1 MAESFAQPQTGD
13 RYSTGE
19 LVRRLLGLA
28 WQFRAD
34 CLLSLMLSVIVLL
47 LGLVGLQLLGVV
59 IDVIRY
65 GLNPA
70 SGAPHY
76 PFGWQPA
83 AAWSPMH
90 IVVVLSLAIV
100 LQACLRAFLTYRYNM
115 ATAYLTQGK
124 IVPDMRDRLYA
135 KLQRL
140 SFRFFEV
147 NGSSSI
153 FNRLTGDVQN
163 TRLFVDGVVLQGMNM
178 VITLV
183 AYFVFMWHIHPALT
197 VACLSVT
204 IPLAWITQ
212 YYSQRL
218 RPGYLRNRDLYDN
231 LVQIFTE
238 SVLGIQT
245 IKGFA
250 AEADRLR
257 RFEEANRHIFDQ
269 QQKIFWDL
277 SVYTPATQ
285 LLSQLSLV
293 ILFAYGGWLYVAGK
307 IALGG
312 GLVVF
317 AGLLQQFTG
326 QIVNLSTIAN
336 SVQQSLTAA
345 RRVFEVLDTPLEVQ
359 SQPGAIMPG
368 KLSGRIVFDRVTFGY
383 FPETPVLHEI
393 SFEAKPGQV
402 IGIFGVT
409 GAGKT
414 TLLSLIPRFYDPR
427 QGRVLADDLDVRS
440 LDLDGYRRQ
449 IGIVYQES
457 FLFSNTVA
465 ANIAFGSPHASQEQ
479 IEQAARAASAHEF
492 IITMPQGYNTV
503 LGESGVDLSGGQRQR
518 LALARALLLQPPIL
532 ILDDPTASVDP
543 KTEHEIVSALR
554 HAMVGRTTFVV
565 ANRLS
570 LLRRA
575 DMILVLNEGRLIQ
588 SGTHAEIIRVPGP
601 YREAAMLQFVDL
613 ALEEDT
619 DA

>member
-1 MAESFAQPQTGD
+1 MAESFTQPQTAD
-13 RYSTGE
+13 RYPTGV

-34 CLLSLMLSVIVLL
+34 CLYSLGLSIVVLL
-47 LGLVGLQLLGVV
+47 LGLVGLQMLGVT
-59 IDVIRY
+59 IDVIRH
-65 GLNPA
+65 GLDPA
-70 SGAPHY
+70 SRAPVY
-76 PFGWQPA
+76 PLGWHPPV
-83 AAWSPMH
+83 AWSALH

-100 LQACLRAFLTYRYNM
+100 VQAALRAFLTYRYNM
-115 ATAYLTQGK
+115 ATARLTQGK
-124 IVPDMRDRLYA
+124 IVPDMRDKLYA

-163 TRLFVDGVVLQGMNM
+163 TRLFVDGVVLQGINM
-178 VITLV
+178 VITLA
-183 AYFVFMWHIHPALT
+183 AYFVFMWAIHPALT

-204 IPLAWITQ
+204 IPLAWMTQ

-218 RPGYLRNRDLYDN
+218 RPGYLRNRDLSDN

-238 SVLGIQT
+238 SILGIQT

-250 AEADRLR
+250 AEANRLQK
-257 RFEEANRHIFDQ
+257 FEEANNQVSDQ
-269 QQKIFWDL
+269 QKRIFWDL
-277 SVYTPATQ
+277 SIYTPGTQ
-285 LLSQLSLV
+285 FLSQLSLV
-293 ILFAYGGWLYVAGK
+293 ILFAYGGWLYVQGK
-307 IALGG
+307 IPLGS

-359 SQPGAIMPG
+359 SLPGATMPG

-427 QGRVLADDLDVRS
+427 SGRVLADGLDVRE

-492 IITMPQGYNTV
+492 IVKMAQGYNTV

-554 HAMVGRTTFVV
+554 QAMVGRTTFVV

-575 DMILVLNEGRLIQ
+575 DVILVLDEGRLIQ

-601 YREAAMLQFVDL
+601 YREAAMLQLVDL
-613 ALEEDT
+613 ALEEDQ
-619 DA
+619 

>member
-1 MAESFAQPQTGD
+1 MDKTFSDARSGQ
-13 RYSTGE
+13 RYSNGE

-34 CLLSLMLSVIVLL
+34 CLYSLFLSIIVLL

-59 IDVIRY
+59 IDVIREALDPTLGTPSYPY
-65 GLNPA
+65 GWTPPA
-70 SGAPHY
+70 NWTPLHV
-76 PFGWQPA
+76 
-83 AAWSPMH
+83 
-90 IVVVLSLAIV
+90 VVVLSLAIV
-100 LQACLRAFLTYRYNM
+100 VQAILRAILTYHYNM
-115 ATAYLTQGK
+115 ATALLTQAK
-124 IVPDMRDRLYA
+124 IVPDLRDKLYA

-178 VITLV
+178 LITLA
-183 AYFVFMWHIHPALT
+183 AYFIFMWQIHPTLT

-204 IPLAWITQ
+204 VPLGLLTQ
-212 YYSQRL
+212 FYSRRL
-218 RPGYLRNRDLYDN
+218 RPGYLRNRELYDG
-231 LVQIFTE
+231 LVQIFSE

-250 AEADRLR
+250 AEPERVK
-257 RFEEANRHIFDQ
+257 RFEAENDRVASQQNSIF
-269 QQKIFWDL
+269 FDL
-277 SVYTPATQ
+277 AIYTPATQ
-285 LLSQLSLV
+285 FLSQLSLV
-293 ILFAYGGWLYVAGK
+293 ILFAYGGWLYVEGR
-307 IALGG
+307 IPLGS

-326 QIVNLSTIAN
+326 QVVNLSTITN

-345 RRVFEVLDTPLEVQ
+345 RRVFEVLDTPVEVQ
-359 SQPGAIMPG
+359 NLPGAAEPG
-368 KLSGRIVFDRVTFGY
+368 RLTGSVIFDKVTFGY
-383 FPETPVLHEI
+383 FSGAPVLHEI

-402 IGIFGVT
+402 IGIFGMT

-414 TLLSLIPRFYDPR
+414 SLLSLIPRFYDPQ
-427 QGRVLADDLDVRS
+427 QGRIFVDNHELRQ
-440 LDLDGYRRQ
+440 LDLDAYRRQ

-465 ANIAFGSPHASQEQ
+465 ANIAFGNPHASQGQ
-479 IEQAARAASAHEF
+479 IEDAAKAASAHEF
-492 IITMPQGYNTV
+492 ILGLAQGYNTV

-532 ILDDPTASVDP
+532 ILDDPTASVDA

-554 HAMVGRTTFVV
+554 RAMAGRTTFVV

-575 DMILVLNEGRLIQ
+575 DLILVLDDGRLIQ
-588 SGTHAEIIRVPGP
+588 RGTHAEILSVPGP
-601 YREAAMLQFVDL
+601 YREAAMLQMVDL
-613 ALEEDT
+613 ALEEGIS
-619 DA
+619 A